1 MGNRHNSAFE
11 VVQEAFQPRHGFG
24 IQVVRRFVEQQH
36 VWFFQQ
42 QAAQRH
48 ATTLTTGEVSDFRVP
63 VRQTQRIRR
72 TLQLNV
78 QVVTVVSLNDL
89 FQTALFSGQLVKIGI
104 RIGVQRIHFIQAF
117 QGVNHFRN
125 RFFNGLTHGVFRVQ
139 LRFLR
144 QVTNLD
150 VWLRTRFTFDV
161 FINARHNAQQGGL
174 TRAVQTQDTNF
185 CPREET
191 QRDVF
196 QNMTFRRNNFADTM
210 HGINELSHVGLR
222 LYVYRDDE
230 FSKAK
235 CSLFP
240 YLIPA
245 GRSPS
250 Q

>member
-1 MGNRHNSAFE
+1 MVG
-11 VVQEAFQPRHGFG
+11 
-24 IQVVRRFVEQQH
+24 RFVEQQH

-42 QAAQRH
+42 QAAQRY

-63 VRQTQRIRR
+63 VRQTQRIRC

-144 QVTNLD
+144 QITNLD
-150 VWLRTRFTFDV
+150 IRLRTRFAFDV

-174 TRAVQTQDTNF
+174 TRAVQTRTPIF
-185 CPREET
+185 APGKKLREM
-191 QRDVF
+191 F
-196 QNMTFRRNNFADTM
+196 FK
-210 HGINELSHVGLR
+210 I
-222 LYVYRDDE
+222 
-230 FSKAK
+230 
-235 CSLFP
+235 
-240 YLIPA
+240 
-245 GRSPS
+245 
-250 Q
+250 